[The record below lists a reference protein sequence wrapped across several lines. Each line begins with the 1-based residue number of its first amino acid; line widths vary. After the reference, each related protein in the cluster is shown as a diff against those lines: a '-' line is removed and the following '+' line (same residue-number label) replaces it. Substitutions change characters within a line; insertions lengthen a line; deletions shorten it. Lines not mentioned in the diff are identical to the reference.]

1 MYQLAYRIPRTPLS
15 TALIPFCQDTK
26 NKNLWFLTGFL
37 VKVPKKVKVT
47 AKLWMLNSQKKH
59 NMEHTQPSLELE
71 LSGEWH
77 KGTYHPNMHPSVIYI
92 IFYILSYSTLRSR

>member
-47 AKLWMLNSQKKH
+47 AKLWMSNSQKKH
-59 NMEHTQPSLELE
+59 NMERTQPSLELE
-71 LSGEWH
+71 LSGE
-77 KGTYHPNMHPSVIYI
+77 
-92 IFYILSYSTLRSR
+92 